1 MFRRIYVKATGVFW
15 RCARERA
22 VIKTLKQ
29 LRLGSCMSRA
39 GEKRLRGTRKR
50 EREKQAA
57 ARSNCAI
64 VSCHLDVCTTNCDDA
79 RDERGRRCI
88 MCLGRT
94 ARSRER
100 RDHPRTNATMKQSRN
115 TDSSVLID
123 GGNTAIAFYV
133 LDFNLRKR
141 NAGTLI
147 ACSLIT
153 YIEV

>member
-1 MFRRIYVKATGVFW
+1 
-15 RCARERA
+15 
-22 VIKTLKQ
+22 
-29 LRLGSCMSRA
+29 
-39 GEKRLRGTRKR
+39 
-50 EREKQAA
+50 
-57 ARSNCAI
+57 
-64 VSCHLDVCTTNCDDA
+64 
-79 RDERGRRCI
+79 

-115 TDSSVLID
+115 TDSSVLIN

-133 LDFNLRKR
+133 LDFDLRKE

-153 YIEV
+153 HVEVQWNLVLSQVTKIDISRALKIDSYFSCFT